1 MHIVLSD
8 LNNQQDWTRASS
20 QILKLS
26 PSYNIEHGENDSL
39 KKEIESLWNLEIKD
53 PFIVSDSVGM
63 FYYAVCLLVCKDG
76 LWQQSHVITTFQ
88 KVGAHQE
95 ILESLILVHLLMLN
109 KVWQFVGVV
118 RMLSY
123 KL

>member
-8 LNNQQDWTRASS
+8 LSNQQDWTCASS
-20 QILKLS
+20 QVLKLS
-26 PSYNIEHGENDSL
+26 PSCDIEHGENDSL
-39 KKEIESLWNLEIKD
+39 KKEFESLEIKD

-76 LWQQSHVITTFQ
+76 LWQQSHVTTTFQ